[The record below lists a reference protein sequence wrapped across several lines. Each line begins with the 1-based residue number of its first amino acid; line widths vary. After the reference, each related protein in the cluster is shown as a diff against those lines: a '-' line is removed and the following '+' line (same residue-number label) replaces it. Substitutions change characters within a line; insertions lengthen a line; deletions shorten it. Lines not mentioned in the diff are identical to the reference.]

1 MHPTN
6 CLGIGGSLGLTI
18 FYILGDEATWI
29 S

>member
-6 CLGIGGSLGLTI
+6 YLGISGSLRFTI
-18 FYILGDEATWI
+18 FYLLGDEATWI

>member
-6 CLGIGGSLGLTI
+6 YLGISGSLGLTI
-18 FYILGDEATWI
+18 FYLLGDEATQI